1 MIYPYDHRAKL
12 IHHEINENKYLF
24 DEKLSEAIEGKVP
37 AGAQAP
43 DPDAREAANQTQPPE
58 NNRQPRAGPQES
70 REARANELFRLFGSQ
85 CLKWNC
91 PRRVPRGPAAPS

>member
-1 MIYPYDHRAKL
+1 MNEEITERATP
-12 IHHEINENKYLF
+12 ENEAYRHIQPGGPRK
-24 DEKLSEAIEGKVP
+24 AP